1 MVQFQVFLSVLFDC
15 SIRENIC
22 YAKADASE
30 AEIVAACKEANAYD
44 FIQKLPMQ
52 VILVA
57 MVVVVMID
65 MVVSIVLVMVVVLLV
80 IMMGAILDIV
90 HDFIPNSLQLDTNVG
105 EGGAQLSGGQKQR
118 IAIARALIRS
128 MMIIT
133 MTRIMKNSCGKERI
147 GKVAIL

>member
-52 VILVA
+52 VL
-57 MVVVVMID
+57 VVVMID
-65 MVVSIVLVMVVVLLV
+65 IVVSIVLVHMMVDMVVVMMEA
-80 IMMGAILDIV
+80 IMDMV
-90 HDFIPNSLQLDTNVG
+90 HDFIPNSL
-105 EGGAQLSGGQKQR
+105 
-118 IAIARALIRS
+118 
-128 MMIIT
+128 
-133 MTRIMKNSCGKERI
+133 
-147 GKVAIL
+147 

>member
-52 VILVA
+52 VSLVVM
-57 MVVVVMID
+57 MVVID
-65 MVVSIVLVMVVVLLV
+65 MVVSHLVLVK
-80 IMMGAILDIV
+80 GILHQKI
-90 HDFIPNSLQLDTNVG
+90 FSRLSL
-105 EGGAQLSGGQKQR
+105 
-118 IAIARALIRS
+118 IF
-128 MMIIT
+128 
-133 MTRIMKNSCGKERI
+133 
-147 GKVAIL
+147 